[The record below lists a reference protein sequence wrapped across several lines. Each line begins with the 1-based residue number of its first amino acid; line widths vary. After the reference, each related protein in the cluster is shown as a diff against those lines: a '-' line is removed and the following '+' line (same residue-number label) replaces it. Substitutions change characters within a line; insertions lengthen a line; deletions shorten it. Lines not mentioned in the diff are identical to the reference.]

1 MSCALRCEVA
11 LPPKLGDPR
20 TNRSRS
26 KRVQCAT
33 PLECLTA
40 SAAGNVRPGY
50 SFLPTRRRFGEALVT
65 LILGPGLATHR
76 ARLSCTK
83 GFSRRQ
89 RFAHAC
95 TRAGSKLASFST
107 REGPPRSMRMMMV
120 GASWSMS
127 SALGAGGADPVAR
140 VRRTGI
146 TEQPAKADKTH
157 PPPSARRGNR
167 AVDAA
172 PERFRVPFPPHGW
185 SVDVPAGPGPAD
197 RGRGIRPRER
207 PDPVHA
213 GPPHWPGPHHPR
225 PSRGR

>member
-1 MSCALRCEVA
+1 MRYT
-11 LPPKLGDPR
+11 PR
-20 TNRSRS
+20 VSDS
-26 KRVQCAT
+26 VW
-33 PLECLTA
+33 
-40 SAAGNVRPGY
+40 AGNVRPGC

-65 LILGPGLATHR
+65 LILGPGWPHTGRGCLAPR
-76 ARLSCTK
+76 A
-83 GFSRRQ
+83 SRG
-89 RFAHAC
+89 ANASP
-95 TRAGSKLASFST
+95 TPAPRAGSRLASFST
-107 REGPPRSMRMMMV
+107 REGPPRSMRMMTV

-157 PPPSARRGNR
+157 PPPSARRRNR
-167 AVDAA
+167 AADAA
-172 PERFRVPFPPHGW
+172 PERFRVPFRPHGW

-213 GPPHWPGPHHPR
+213 GPPRWPCPRHPR